1 MGANILLLGHTGSA
15 ACLVHE
21 LSPSG
26 AVIET
31 DHWLIPQSFL
41 IRLRGEIRMR
51 HCNVLWRSGR
61 TLGVRFG
68 SSGMATSN

>member
-1 MGANILLLGHTGSA
+1 MGANILLLGQACPT

-31 DHWLIPQSFL
+31 DHWLVPQSFL
-41 IRLRGEIRMR
+41 IRLGGESRTR

-61 TLGVRFG
+61 TLGISFG
-68 SSGMATSN
+68 ASALASTA

>member
-1 MGANILLLGHTGSA
+1 MGANILLLGHTCST

-31 DHWLIPQSFL
+31 DQWLVPQSFL
-41 IRLRGEIRMR
+41 IRLRGEFRTR
-51 HCNVLWRSGR
+51 HCDVLWRSGR
-61 TLGVRFG
+61 ILGVRFG
-68 SSGMATSN
+68 TAAAAG